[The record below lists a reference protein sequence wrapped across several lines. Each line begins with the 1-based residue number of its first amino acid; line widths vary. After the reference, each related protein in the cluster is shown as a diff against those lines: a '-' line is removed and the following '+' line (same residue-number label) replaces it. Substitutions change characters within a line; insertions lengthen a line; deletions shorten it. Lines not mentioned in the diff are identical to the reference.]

1 MQPYRF
7 ITDGSGHFR
16 IFGLAPGDYFVM
28 TESQERVD
36 RMVPRTYF
44 PDTLDPMAAATVTV
58 VSGGE
63 RPGVAL
69 TVRSVPSFRLTG
81 TVLPPD
87 GYGGYVSVRLSE
99 ISPLSMYLQGQST
112 SVVNGR
118 FVFGPVKPGRYWLL
132 AEISQRDADAR
143 PGTPPTLW
151 WAAEHVVI
159 TDSDRTDAVLAL
171 QRSMSLAGR
180 IVSER
185 QVGELPL
192 NPSQLALRMVAI
204 SGAPRSR
211 DVAAATGPD
220 AEGNFTV
227 MNLTP
232 GRYRLTVAARNGPA
246 PAMAAVVVNGRTAAD
261 AEIEVTAG
269 TNLKGVVVRIR

>member
-1 MQPYRF
+1 
-7 ITDGSGHFR
+7 
-16 IFGLAPGDYFVM
+16 
-28 TESQERVD
+28 
-36 RMVPRTYF
+36 
-44 PDTLDPMAAATVTV
+44 MAAATVTV

-204 SGAPRSR
+204 SGARPARARSSSSPPLA
-211 DVAAATGPD
+211 VTLLTGRC
-220 AEGNFTV
+220 ASRST
-227 MNLTP
+227 T
-232 GRYRLTVAARNGPA
+232 TAR
-246 PAMAAVVVNGRTAAD
+246 R
-261 AEIEVTAG
+261 
-269 TNLKGVVVRIR
+269 R